1 MLHSFQQETFHCKKR
16 GIHIINSKTLP
27 VISTEAGIDIL
38 FSKQTFPSNCSLFSP
53 TPTRLQTSLS
63 LYTFDPFPVPYHFVT
78 GESILSTSIPMDS
91 LRFNRIHTFP
101 FTPFLTTLTSR
112 FPNSSYSL
120 QSCLWHAGKQSFL
133 THRVTSPIHNPSMAP
148 NASSYL

>member
-1 MLHSFQQETFHCKKR
+1 MLYSFQQETLYCKKR

-27 VISTEAGIDIL
+27 VISMKAGIYIL

-63 LYTFDPFPVPYHFVT
+63 LYTFDSFPAPYHFVT
-78 GESILSTSIPMDS
+78 GVSILFTSIPVDS
-91 LRFNRIHTFP
+91 LRFNRVHIFS

-112 FPNSSYSL
+112 FPNSCYFL
-120 QSCLWHAGKQSFL
+120 QSCL
-133 THRVTSPIHNPSMAP
+133 
-148 NASSYL
+148 